1 MPLVLAD
8 RVQETASAPG
18 TGSVTLLGAV
28 TGFQTFAVIGNGNT
42 TFYTIADQ
50 GGSNWEVG
58 IGTYSTSGPTLA
70 RTTILSSSNG
80 GLIVNFSS
88 GTQSVFVTYPSSQS
102 VYEDASGNVS
112 PLGTIASGI
121 WQGTTIGV
129 AYGGTGVTTSSG
141 ANSVVLRDSN
151 QNIDVNR
158 VNQANTN
165 TTAAAGTTT
174 LTTASSYI
182 QSLVG
187 TGGQIYKLPDAT
199 TLTTGVAFLFNNLA
213 TGTLTI
219 QDFAT
224 ATIGTIPSGGAGAVF
239 LTNNGT
245 VGGTWDLH
253 AYLPEGVTF
262 GTNTFNLGTAV
273 ISGGTWQGGTI
284 QPAYGGTGLTTFA
297 AADNALYS
305 TGSTT
310 LTAGTLPVA
319 AGGTGIATLTANR
332 IPYGNGTAA
341 LQSSANLTFNGTTL
355 TANDITDSSL
365 TSGRVTYAGTGGNLV
380 DSSSFTFD
388 GTTESAP
395 IQRASNGIITNNKTI
410 SASYTI
416 PSTDNAISSGP
427 VTLSAGVTVTVSS
440 GSRWVVL

>member
-239 LTNNGT
+239 LTNNST

-427 VTLSAGVTVTVSS
+427 VTLSAGVTVTVAS